1 MGLWAAMA
9 ILGGVL
15 TSCDRGVSPPPPG
28 PLVRAEDLQSTDI
41 LPHMDGP
48 IVPGR
53 NYVYCGSFQLAWNEL
68 QDEILKGPVLLE
80 GDPPMATALNGQV
93 FRSSDLSEESYLAMV
108 GEVSE
113 GIVERIRTAM
123 AARFPQAGVDVPDAE
138 ADEVFYAF
146 AYLEKV
152 LTFREPFE
160 RVTEPLAFHGAAG
173 EATVACFGI
182 AFSRPGSY
190 DRRRAILQQ
199 VTVLSYRNDDDFVLR
214 LLTTSEDDELL
225 LAKISPQATLAA
237 AVQAVRERI
246 RWQETPRPPLERG
259 VSYDD
264 APADYPGGRPAY
276 VADRVRELREQ
287 GYLFGAAIERDE
299 PLKIPLVVLNAVRE
313 YSEVANR
320 GLLNPGWEA
329 YYLKAATQGVRF
341 RLNEYGAVLKSW
353 ARVTVTGGQRIAPR
367 RFVFDKPFLLCL
379 TQKGAK
385 APYFAL
391 WVESAEVLEKR

>member
-108 GEVSE
+108 GKPSD
-113 GIVERIRTAM
+113 GIVDRIRTAM

-160 RVTEPLAFHGAAG
+160 RVTEPLAFHAAAG
-173 EATVACFGI
+173 EARVACFGI
-182 AFSRPGSY
+182 DLSRPGSY

-199 VTVLSYRNDDDFVLR
+199 VTVLSYKNDDDFVLR
-214 LLTTSEDDELL
+214 LLTTSQDDELL
-225 LAKISPQATLAA
+225 LAKIPRQATLAA
-237 AVQAVRERI
+237 TVQAAWERI

-259 VSYDD
+259 VSYDE
-264 APADYPGGRPAY
+264 APADYPGGPGAY

-299 PLKIPLVVLNAVRE
+299 PLKIPLVALNAVRE
-313 YSEVANR
+313 YSEVTKT

-341 RLNEYGAVLKSW
+341 QLNEYGAVLRSW
-353 ARVTVTGGQRIAPR
+353 ARVTTAGGPPIAPR
-367 RFVFDKPFLLCL
+367 RFVFDKPFLVCL